1 MPEKKDA
8 TPAGVSDEDKNLKPE
23 ETEKKPEDKNTEDE
37 MTTAELEAI
46 ERQKNP
52 LNRRQEMIDQVSL
65 HRNEE
70 LAKELGTSTLP
81 SEEEEEDEVL
91 KDDKPKPD
99 KKKAPEKKE
108 KPPEPTDEEDE
119 LIIDG
124 AKQKVTKS
132 KIYDTGKRAL
142 QKELAADKKLEE
154 AGRRAQEIVTA
165 AQQEAENIRTGK
177 TRPSEG
183 DKPSDADER
192 TATLDD
198 PDFDKKLSGWVSKIQ
213 YGSEDEGK
221 QALKEI
227 LMQGRGSTATPVK
240 EDDVIDKV
248 ERRLFLKGIRQRFD
262 ADFKDLMEDPELF
275 EITRSRVNKAL
286 QSGEP
291 NTWETYEAVGQAV
304 REKFVRHETVVD
316 EPEKKP
322 GDKPINLEQ
331 RREKKRSLDSLKTAS
346 ARTTEQEAPV
356 TNPDVSATIAQIRK
370 SRHQG

>member
-1 MPEKKDA
+1 
-8 TPAGVSDEDKNLKPE
+8 
-23 ETEKKPEDKNTEDE
+23 

-52 LNRRQEMIDQVSL
+52 TNRRQEMIDLVSQ

-70 LAKELGTSTLP
+70 LAKEMGNSTLP
-81 SEEEEEDEVL
+81 PEEEEDEVL
-91 KDDKPKPD
+91 KDDKPTKPE

-108 KPPEPTDEEDE
+108 KPEQTPAPTDEEDE

-124 AKQKVTKS
+124 TKQKVPKS

-165 AQQEAENIRTGK
+165 AQQEAENIKKGK

-192 TATLDD
+192 TAALDD
-198 PDFDKKLSGWVSKIQ
+198 PELDKKLSGWVSKIQ

-221 QALKEI
+221 EALKEI
-227 LMQGRGSTATPVK
+227 LTQGRGNSATPVK
-240 EDDVIDKV
+240 EDDVVEKV
-248 ERRLFLKGIRQRFD
+248 ERRLVLKGIRQKFETE
-262 ADFKDLMEDPELF
+262 FKDLIEDPELY
-275 EITRSRVNKAL
+275 EITRARVNKAL
-286 QSGEP
+286 SSGQP
-291 NTWETYEAVGQAV
+291 NTWETYEVAGQAV
-304 REKFVRHETVVD
+304 REKFVRHETVVGD
-316 EPEKKP
+316 PEKKP
-322 GDKPINLEQ
+322 EDKPINLEQ
-331 RREKKRSLDSLKTAS
+331 RREKKRSIDSLKPAS